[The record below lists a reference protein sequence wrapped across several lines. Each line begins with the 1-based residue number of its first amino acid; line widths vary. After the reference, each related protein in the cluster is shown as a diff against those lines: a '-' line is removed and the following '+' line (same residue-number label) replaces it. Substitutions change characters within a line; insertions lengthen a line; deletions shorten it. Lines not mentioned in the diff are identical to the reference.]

1 VPGDWE
7 QGTLVVLV
15 DENSASA
22 AEVLAGA
29 LQDHD
34 RALLIGRRTYGK
46 GLVQQPIALQ
56 DGGELRLT
64 IARYYTPAGRC
75 IQKPYGADKASYQ
88 QELTERQRRG
98 EFASA
103 DNVPV
108 AKELRFR
115 TDHGR
120 AVYGGGGIIPDVFV
134 PRDSLAHCDYF
145 SRLCRQGVLQAY
157 AQTFYQ
163 RHRAELTS
171 LRAEQFAATFQVS
184 DTELEGVGRLARLA
198 GLAPNPA
205 ALRRCAPLVRL
216 HLKAHLAQSLYGL
229 EASRAV
235 LRAEDAELQQAL
247 QSVKDGPALL
257 ALLHQS

>member
-1 VPGDWE
+1 
-7 QGTLVVLV
+7 
-15 DENSASA
+15 
-22 AEVLAGA
+22 

-34 RALLIGRRTYGK
+34 RALLIGRRTFGK

-75 IQKPYGADKASYQ
+75 IQKPYGHDAAAYQ
-88 QELTERQRRG
+88 RELTERQRRG
-98 EFASA
+98 EYASA
-103 DNVPV
+103 DSVPV

-120 AVYGGGGIIPDVFV
+120 AVYGGGGIVPDVFV
-134 PRDSLAHCDYF
+134 ARDSVLHSDFF
-145 SRLCRQGVLQAY
+145 SQLCRKGVLRAY
-157 AQTFYQ
+157 AQAYCQ
-163 RHRAELTS
+163 RHHPELAS
-171 LRAEQFAATFQVS
+171 LRAEQFMATFQVP
-184 DTELEGVGRLARLA
+184 DAELEDVGRLARLA
-198 GLAPNPA
+198 GLLPSSAV
-205 ALRRCAPLVRL
+205 LRRCAPLVRL
-216 HLKAHLAQSLYGL
+216 HLKAYIAQTIYGT